1 MVRHYTPQKCNLT
14 RYKKGDVLIANIRP
28 YLRKI
33 WFANSDGGCSA
44 DVLVFHAKEN
54 HTSVSYMIYLFV
66 VIYSY

>member
-1 MVRHYTPQKCNLT
+1 MILKEFLDKCSRNEN
-14 RYKKGDVLIANIRP
+14 VCILIANIRP